1 MARSNWGFSRRAY
14 SKSATELRTKAGSV
28 SVVVLEQLRYVRLVA
43 NELGRAAD
51 FAQRVLGLEP
61 IERTPELATFR
72 SDFRDHTLAFATGEH
87 AVQSVGL
94 EVRSSKELDAAAEG
108 LGRVGVVVDRGSA
121 DDCALRKVK
130 DMLWFTDCSGN
141 RIELVVRPLNSG
153 WRYFPSRDV
162 GITGLSDVMIR
173 SVDIDKDLSIWCD
186 VLGAQ
191 ISDWAG
197 DAAYLRFDDA
207 HHRIVL
213 FPGVQ
218 GGILTVEY
226 AVENVDLLMRNYYAL
241 RELQVGILHGPGRRP
256 ASEQLFLTFAG
267 PTEVLF
273 GFVAEGAAATE
284 KRLPRQFPAGAAG
297 LCSWGS
303 ECKIGEF
310 GASSEHRS
318 NRSTRRPL
326 T

>member
-1 MARSNWGFSRRAY
+1 
-14 SKSATELRTKAGSV
+14 
-28 SVVVLEQLRYVRLVA
+28 VVVLEQLRYVRLVA
-43 NELGRAAD
+43 NELGRVAD
-51 FAQRVLGLEP
+51 FAQRALALEP
-61 IERTPELATFR
+61 IDRTPELATFR
-72 SDFRDHTLAFATGEH
+72 SDFRDHTLAFATGER
-87 AVQSVGL
+87 AVECIGL
-94 EVRSSKELDAAAEG
+94 EVRSRSDLDAAREASSR
-108 LGRVGVVVDRGSA
+108 LGISASRGSA
-121 DDCALRKVK
+121 EDCALRKVK
-130 DMLWFTDCSGN
+130 DLLQFTDFSGN

-153 WRYFPSRDV
+153 WRYFPSRDA
-162 GITGLSDVMIR
+162 GIRGLADVILR
-173 SVDIDKDLSIWCD
+173 SRDVEKDLSIWCS

-191 ISDWAG
+191 VSDWAG

-213 FPGVQ
+213 FPGAR
-218 GGILTVEY
+218 GGILAVEY

-273 GFVAEGAAATE
+273 GFVAEGAVAAE

-303 ECKIGEF
+303 ECRIGEF
-310 GASSEHRS
+310 NHSSNGRS
-318 NRSTRRPL
+318 R
-326 T
+326 